1 MNWWKKQC
9 LYLSLTRK
17 TNTYLSEKTIFLTMR
32 SKNLFMKINIFNE
45 LNKYTGLGLNVGVY
59 MDCCIT
65 DKKPILDPEYRD
77 LEMVSHHLSKLFYL
91 HEERIIGNMEA
102 SIEAIKVIK
111 DIQKTV
117 EYIGGEY
124 KMKVREYTLKI
135 IEKVVNND

>member
-1 MNWWKKQC
+1 MESKLFKLSGLRFKEKQ
-9 LYLSLTRK
+9 YQIKSNRK
-17 TNTYLSEKTIFLTMR
+17 ENMIT
-32 SKNLFMKINIFNE
+32 NLFMKINIFNE